1 MVKRELHITC
11 CRSSQVLQGPSR
23 YPELSAGAGDRR
35 AEVTAKETAPLLIFL
50 DARPVQARILGAH
63 SGQHKPVTVYDVDS
77 IQIL

>member
-1 MVKRELHITC
+1 M
-11 CRSSQVLQGPSR
+11 
-23 YPELSAGAGDRR
+23 
-35 AEVTAKETAPLLIFL
+35 EVTAKETAPLLIFL